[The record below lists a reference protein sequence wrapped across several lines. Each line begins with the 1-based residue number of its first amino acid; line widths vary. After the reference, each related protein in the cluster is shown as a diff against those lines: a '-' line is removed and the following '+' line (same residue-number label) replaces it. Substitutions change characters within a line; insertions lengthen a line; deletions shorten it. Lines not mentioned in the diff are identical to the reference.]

1 MNGRDKPV
9 AENKI
14 KTTFHYQHNPKKD
27 VAATRLRGKNHWHRV
42 LFLKQGTTSMMKIV
56 FNTIVVSS

>member
-1 MNGRDKPV
+1 MDGRDERV
-9 AENKI
+9 DENKI

-27 VAATRLRGKNHWHRV
+27 VAATRFRGKIHWHRV
-42 LFLKQGTTSMMKIV
+42 LFLRQGTTSMIKIV